1 LISTAGEA
9 PAEGGFQ
16 VGGGHVRRLG
26 LQGVDHL
33 DAHQFAGTHHPLRA
47 GDFRAYKVL
56 NHQHLPEVRACMAAV
71 GIKGE
76 LAFVPQSAP
85 MVRGIF
91 ATAQFPLPAGIEVGA
106 LRAHYEA
113 FYKDRFFVRVVDGSP
128 RVAATTG
135 SAFADLGMA
144 ARHGHAA
151 VMVALDN
158 LGKGMA
164 AQAVQNLN
172 LALGQPEWTGLK
184 VAGASPA

>member
-1 LISTAGEA
+1 MLSHQHEAEVLRTLAAEGWEA
-9 PAEGGFQ
+9 P
-16 VGGGHVRRLG
+16 LS
-26 LQGVDHL
+26 
-33 DAHQFAGTHHPLRA
+33 
-47 GDFRAYKVL
+47 
-56 NHQHLPEVRACMAAV
+56 
-71 GIKGE
+71 
-76 LAFVPQSAP
+76 FVPQSAP

-91 ATAQFPLPAGIEVGA
+91 AVAQFPLPAGIEVGA